1 VVWILRGR
9 YEQVGGQQPAPQI
22 DGIDQIGIPRRSS
35 PATSAGPRERSAN
48 PPRPTRSSP
57 EPPTILNRYD
67 QLAMDSLPQELIDKI
82 IDDLPRSSLLSCS
95 LVAKRWRRR
104 SQQRA
109 FEKFVFSFKDDMDRW
124 CTNISQGPGGLS
136 SYVRHIAFAEIDP
149 WNDPA
154 APGRVLKNLGS
165 LKTLWICG
173 SAIPDELPAQ
183 ISRGE
188 FGKEITTLYIDP
200 LPCALAPIVSMILS
214 LPNLKRL
221 HVGAYGTKPGE
232 PLSTQ
237 PISLQKGP
245 LDFLEIDRD
254 TCGLGEALAK
264 SRLTSRHLSLGVN
277 APGVKQLIMR
287 SSETVV
293 GLNLYGVWFW

>member
-1 VVWILRGR
+1 
-9 YEQVGGQQPAPQI
+9 
-22 DGIDQIGIPRRSS
+22 
-35 PATSAGPRERSAN
+35 
-48 PPRPTRSSP
+48 
-57 EPPTILNRYD
+57 
-67 QLAMDSLPQELIDKI
+67 MDSLPQELIDTI
-82 IDDLPRSSLLSCS
+82 IDDLPRSSLPSCS
-95 LVAKRWRRR
+95 LVAKRWRQR

-109 FEKFVFSFKDDMDRW
+109 FEKIGFYSEDEMDRW
-124 CTNISQGPGGLS
+124 CTNVAQGSDGLF
-136 SYVRHIAFAEIDP
+136 SYVRHIALEEIAS

-165 LKTLWICG
+165 LKTLWVCY

-183 ISRGE
+183 ILRGE
-188 FGKEITTLYIDP
+188 FGKEITTLYIGAP
-200 LPCALAPIVSMILS
+200 PCALAPIVSIILS

-221 HVGAYGTKPGE
+221 CVDAYGIEPGE
-232 PLSTQ
+232 PLSTH
-237 PISLQKGP
+237 PVSLQKGP
-245 LDFLEIDRD
+245 LDFLDINGD